1 MKNMAKVLFVDD
13 EVNIRKLVSY
23 DLKHAGFDFDVC
35 ENGKEALD
43 LIHKNNYDVCI
54 IDWMMPKLSGIEL
67 VKQIRNESY
76 DAILFMLTAKDEE
89 EDIVE
94 AFEAGVDD
102 YMRKP
107 FSSRELILR
116 VNAHLKRLKQE
127 NSQIRIIGDCILDL
141 NKRTCLLNNE
151 PIFLTKVEF
160 DLLLYFIDHK
170 NKVLS
175 RDDIL
180 NELWNFDYDGDTR
193 IVDVHVFKLKSKVKS
208 QLFEFKSIR
217 GVGYSLEVQ
226 NER

>member
-1 MKNMAKVLFVDD
+1 MAKVLFVDD
-13 EVNIRKLVSY
+13 EINIRKLVSY

-35 ENGKEALD
+35 ENGEEALN
-43 LIHKNNYDVCI
+43 LIHQNNYDVCI
-54 IDWMMPKLSGIEL
+54 IDWMMPKLSGIDL
-67 VKQIRNESY
+67 VKQIRLESY

-127 NSQIRIIGDCILDL
+127 SSQSRVIGDCVLDL
-141 NKRTCLLNNE
+141 NKRTCILNSE

-160 DLLLYFIDHK
+160 DLFLYFIDNK

-208 QLFEFKSIR
+208 KTFEFKSIR

>member
-1 MKNMAKVLFVDD
+1 MAKVLFVDD

-23 DLKHAGFDFDVC
+23 DLKHAGYDYNVC
-35 ENGKEALD
+35 ENGQEALD
-43 LIHKNNYDVCI
+43 LIHQNNYDVCI

-67 VKQIRNESY
+67 VKKIRQESY
-76 DAILFMLTAKDEE
+76 DSILIMLTAKDEE
-89 EDIVE
+89 EDIIE

-116 VNAHLKRLKQE
+116 INAHIKRQKQE
-127 NSQIRIIGDCILDL
+127 HSQSRTIGDCILDL
-141 NKRTCLLNNE
+141 NKRNCVLAGE
-151 PIFLTKVEF
+151 HIFLTKVEF
-160 DLLLYFIDHK
+160 DLFLYFIDNK

-193 IVDVHVFKLKSKVKS
+193 IVDVHIFKLKSKVKS
-208 QLFEFKSIR
+208 KFFEFKSIR
-217 GVGYSLEVQ
+217 GVGYSLEDHH
-226 NER
+226 EL

>member
-1 MKNMAKVLFVDD
+1 MAKVLFVDD

-35 ENGKEALD
+35 ENGEEALD
-43 LIHKNNYDVCI
+43 LIHKNSYDVCI

-127 NSQIRIIGDCILDL
+127 NSQIRTVGDCVLDL
-141 NKRTCLLNNE
+141 NKRTCILNNE

-160 DLLLYFIDHK
+160 DLFLYFIDHK

-175 RDDIL
+175 RDDVL

-208 QLFEFKSIR
+208 QLFDFKSIR
-217 GVGYSLEVQ
+217 GVGYSLEVH

>member
-1 MKNMAKVLFVDD
+1 MARVLFVDD
-13 EVNIRKLVSY
+13 EINIRKLVSY
-23 DLKHAGFDFDVC
+23 DLKHAGFDYDVC
-35 ENGKEALD
+35 ENGEEAQE

-67 VKQIRNESY
+67 VKKIRSESY

-127 NSQIRIIGDCILDL
+127 NIQIRTIGDCVIDIS
-141 NKRTCLLNNE
+141 KRTCILNNE

-160 DLLLYFIDHK
+160 DLFLYFINNK

-208 QLFEFKSIR
+208 NLFEFKSIR
-217 GVGYSLEVQ
+217 GVGYSLEVH

>member
-1 MKNMAKVLFVDD
+1 MAKVLFVDD

-35 ENGKEALD
+35 ENGEEAIN

-54 IDWMMPKLSGIEL
+54 IDWMMPKLSGIDL
-67 VKQIRNESY
+67 VKQIRSESY

-116 VNAHLKRLKQE
+116 VNAHLKRIKQE
-127 NSQIRIIGDCILDL
+127 NSQVRTIGDCVLDL
-141 NKRTCLLNNE
+141 NKRTCILNNDT
-151 PIFLTKVEF
+151 IFLTKVEF
-160 DLLLYFIDHK
+160 DLFLYFIENK

-208 QLFEFKSIR
+208 NSFEFKSIR
-217 GVGYSLEVQ
+217 GVGYSLEVH

>member
-1 MKNMAKVLFVDD
+1 MAKVLFVDD

-23 DLKHAGFDFDVC
+23 DLKHAGFDYDVC
-35 ENGKEALD
+35 ENGEEALN

-67 VKQIRNESY
+67 VKQIRSESY

-116 VNAHLKRLKQE
+116 VNAHLKRIKHDV
-127 NSQIRIIGDCILDL
+127 SSVRTIGDCVLDL
-141 NKRTCLLNNE
+141 NKRTCLLNSK

-160 DLLLYFIDHK
+160 DLFLYFIDRK
-170 NKVLS
+170 NKVVS

-193 IVDVHVFKLKSKVKS
+193 IVDVHLFKLKSKVKS
-208 QLFEFKSIR
+208 NFFEFKSVR
-217 GVGYSLEVQ
+217 GVGYSLEVH
-226 NER
+226 NES

>member
-1 MKNMAKVLFVDD
+1 MAKVLFVDD
-13 EVNIRKLVSY
+13 EINIRKLVSY

-35 ENGKEALD
+35 ENGEEALN
-43 LIHKNNYDVCI
+43 LIHQNNYDVCI
-54 IDWMMPKLSGIEL
+54 IDWMMPKLSGIDL
-67 VKQIRNESY
+67 VKQIRLESY

-127 NSQIRIIGDCILDL
+127 SSQSRVIGDCVLDL
-141 NKRTCLLNNE
+141 NKRTCILNSE

-160 DLLLYFIDHK
+160 DLFLYFIDNK

-208 QLFEFKSIR
+208 KIFEFKSIR

>member
-1 MKNMAKVLFVDD
+1 MAKVLFVDD

-35 ENGKEALD
+35 ENGEEAIN

-54 IDWMMPKLSGIEL
+54 IDWMMPKLSGIDL
-67 VKQIRNESY
+67 VKQIRSESY

-116 VNAHLKRLKQE
+116 VNAHLKRIKQE
-127 NSQIRIIGDCILDL
+127 NSQVRTIGDCVLDL
-141 NKRTCLLNNE
+141 NKRTCILSNE

-160 DLLLYFIDHK
+160 DLFLYFIENK

-208 QLFEFKSIR
+208 NSFEFKSIR
-217 GVGYSLEVQ
+217 GVGYSLEVH

>member
-1 MKNMAKVLFVDD
+1 MTKVLFVDD

-23 DLKHAGFDFDVC
+23 DLKHAGFEFDVC
-35 ENGKEALD
+35 ENGEEALS

-54 IDWMMPKLSGIEL
+54 IDWMMPKLNGIDL
-67 VKQIRNESY
+67 VKQIRKESY

-89 EDIVE
+89 EDIIE

-116 VNAHLKRLKQE
+116 VNAHLKRLKQD
-127 NSQIRIIGDCILDL
+127 NSQSRTIGNCTLDI
-141 NKRTCLLNNE
+141 NKRTCVLNKE
-151 PIFLTKVEF
+151 SIFLTKVEF
-160 DLLLYFIDHK
+160 DLFLFFIDNK

-193 IVDVHVFKLKSKVKS
+193 IVDVHIFKLKTKVKS
-208 QLFEFKSIR
+208 KLFDFKSIR
-217 GVGYSLEVQ
+217 GVGYSLEV
-226 NER
+226 NDEL

>member
-1 MKNMAKVLFVDD
+1 MAKVLFVDD

-23 DLKHAGFDFDVC
+23 DLKHAGYDFDVC
-35 ENGKEALD
+35 ENGQEALD
-43 LIHKNNYDVCI
+43 LIHQNTYDVCI

-67 VKQIRNESY
+67 VKKIRQESY

-116 VNAHLKRLKQE
+116 INAHLKRLKHE
-127 NSQIRIIGDCILDL
+127 HSQSRNMGDCLIDL
-141 NKRTCLLNNE
+141 NKRTCTINGE

-160 DLLLYFIDHK
+160 DLFIYFIDNK

-193 IVDVHVFKLKSKVKS
+193 IVDVHVFKLKTKVKS
-208 QLFEFKSIR
+208 KSFDFKSIR
-217 GVGYSLEVQ
+217 GVGYSLEVH
-226 NER
+226 NEH

>member
-1 MKNMAKVLFVDD
+1 MAKVLFVDD

-35 ENGKEALD
+35 ENGEEALN
-43 LIHKNNYDVCI
+43 LIHQKSYDVCI
-54 IDWMMPKLSGIEL
+54 IDWMMPKLSGIDL
-67 VKQIRNESY
+67 VKQIRLESY

-127 NSQIRIIGDCILDL
+127 NSQNRIIGDCILDL
-141 NKRTCLLNNE
+141 NKRTCNLNNE

-160 DLLLYFIDHK
+160 DLILYFFDNK

-208 QLFEFKSIR
+208 KLFEFKSIR
-217 GVGYSLEVQ
+217 GVGYSLEVHH
-226 NER
+226 EL

>member
-1 MKNMAKVLFVDD
+1 MAKVLFVDD

-35 ENGKEALD
+35 ENGVEALD
-43 LIHKNNYDVCI
+43 LIHQKNYDVCI
-54 IDWMMPKLSGIEL
+54 IDWMMPKLNGIEL
-67 VKQIRNESY
+67 VKQIRQESY

-127 NSQIRIIGDCILDL
+127 SSQSRIIGDCILDL

-160 DLLLYFIDHK
+160 DLILYFIDNK

-208 QLFEFKSIR
+208 KLFEFKSIR
-217 GVGYSLEVQ
+217 GVGYSLEVHH
-226 NER
+226 EL

>member
-1 MKNMAKVLFVDD
+1 MARVLFVDD
-13 EVNIRKLVSY
+13 EINIRKLVSY
-23 DLKHAGFDFDVC
+23 DLKHAGFDYDVC
-35 ENGKEALD
+35 ENGEEALE

-67 VKQIRNESY
+67 VKKIRSESY

-127 NSQIRIIGDCILDL
+127 NTQIRTIGDCVIDIS
-141 NKRTCLLNNE
+141 KRICILNNE

-160 DLLLYFIDHK
+160 DLFLYFINNK

-208 QLFEFKSIR
+208 NLFEFKSIR
-217 GVGYSLEVQ
+217 GVGYSLEVH

>member
-1 MKNMAKVLFVDD
+1 MAKVLFVDD

-23 DLKHAGFDFDVC
+23 DLKHAGFDYDVC
-35 ENGKEALD
+35 ENGEEALN

-54 IDWMMPKLSGIEL
+54 IDWMMPKLSGIDL
-67 VKQIRNESY
+67 VKQIRSESY

-107 FSSRELILR
+107 FSSRELVLR
-116 VNAHLKRLKQE
+116 VNAHLKRQKQD
-127 NSQIRIIGDCILDL
+127 SSSIRSIGDCILDL
-141 NKRTCLLNNE
+141 NKRTCTLNNS

-160 DLLLYFIDHK
+160 DLFLYFIDHK
-170 NKVLS
+170 GKVVS

-193 IVDVHVFKLKSKVKS
+193 IVDVHVFKL
-208 QLFEFKSIR
+208 
-217 GVGYSLEVQ
+217 
-226 NER
+226 

>member
-1 MKNMAKVLFVDD
+1 MAKVLFVDD

>member
-1 MKNMAKVLFVDD
+1 MARVLFVDD
-13 EVNIRKLVSY
+13 EINIRKLVSY
-23 DLKHAGFDFDVC
+23 DLKHAGFDYDVC
-35 ENGKEALD
+35 ENGEEALE

-67 VKQIRNESY
+67 VKKIRSESY

-127 NSQIRIIGDCILDL
+127 NTQIRTIGDCVIDIIM
-141 NKRTCLLNNE
+141 RTCILNNE

-160 DLLLYFIDHK
+160 DLFLYFINNK

-208 QLFEFKSIR
+208 NLFEFKSIR
-217 GVGYSLEVQ
+217 GVGYSLEVH

>member
-1 MKNMAKVLFVDD
+1 MAKVLFVDD
-13 EVNIRKLVSY
+13 EINIRKLVSY
-23 DLKHAGFDFDVC
+23 DLKYAGFDFDVC
-35 ENGKEALD
+35 ENGEESLE
-43 LIHKNNYDVCI
+43 LIHKNSYDVCI

-76 DAILFMLTAKDEE
+76 DAILFMLTARDEE

-94 AFEAGVDD
+94 AFEVGVDD

-127 NSQIRIIGDCILDL
+127 NSQIRTIGECVLDL

-160 DLLLYFIDHK
+160 DLFLYFIDHK

-208 QLFEFKSIR
+208 QLFDFKSIR
-217 GVGYSLEVQ
+217 GVGYSLEVH

>member
-1 MKNMAKVLFVDD
+1 MAKVLFVDD
-13 EVNIRKLVSY
+13 EINIRKLVSY

-35 ENGKEALD
+35 ENGEEALE
-43 LIHKNNYDVCI
+43 LIHKNSYDVCI

-76 DAILFMLTAKDEE
+76 DAILFMLTARDEE

-127 NSQIRIIGDCILDL
+127 NSQIRTIGDCVLDL

-160 DLLLYFIDHK
+160 DLFLYFIDHK

-208 QLFEFKSIR
+208 HLFDFKSIR
-217 GVGYSLEVQ
+217 GVGYSLEVH

>member
-1 MKNMAKVLFVDD
+1 MAKVLFVDD
-13 EVNIRKLVSY
+13 EINIRKLVSY

-35 ENGKEALD
+35 ENGQEALD
-43 LIHKNNYDVCI
+43 LIHKNTYDVCI
-54 IDWMMPKLSGIEL
+54 IDWMMPKINGIEL
-67 VKQIRNESY
+67 VKQIRLESN

-116 VNAHLKRLKQE
+116 VNAHLKRIKQE
-127 NSQIRIIGDCILDL
+127 SSQIRVIGDCVLDL
-141 NKRTCLLNNE
+141 NKRTCNLVNE

-160 DLLLYFIDHK
+160 DLFLYFIDNK

-208 QLFEFKSIR
+208 KTFDFKSIR
-217 GVGYSLEVQ
+217 GVGYSLEVHH
-226 NER
+226 E